1 MTIRFTERK
10 MDVSPELRAYA
21 EKKCEKLDKFF
32 DRDSSAAVTFSQ
44 VRGRHSAEITVQSAG
59 MYFRAE
65 EQTTDMYA
73 SVDGAVNSIER
84 QIMKN
89 KTRLE
94 KRLRR
99 GAFEKEVAQTPEIP
113 QEDFDLV
120 RVKRLTVKPMTV
132 DDAILQMNLLG
143 HEFFFFINSDE
154 NGVPCVVY
162 KRRDG
167 GYGLLIS
174 DKQQ

>member
-1 MTIRFTERK
+1 
-10 MDVSPELRAYA
+10 
-21 EKKCEKLDKFF
+21 
-32 DRDSSAAVTFSQ
+32 
-44 VRGRHSAEITVQSAG
+44 
-59 MYFRAE
+59 
-65 EQTTDMYA
+65 
-73 SVDGAVNSIER
+73 
-84 QIMKN
+84 
-89 KTRLE
+89 
-94 KRLRR
+94 
-99 GAFEKEVAQTPEIP
+99 VAQTPEIP